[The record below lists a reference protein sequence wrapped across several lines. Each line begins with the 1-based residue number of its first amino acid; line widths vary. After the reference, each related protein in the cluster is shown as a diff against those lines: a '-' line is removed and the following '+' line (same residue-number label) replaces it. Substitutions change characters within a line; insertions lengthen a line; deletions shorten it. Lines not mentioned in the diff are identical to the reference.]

1 MDMGAIYRDTRLR
14 VTDLLRAL
22 SPEQL
27 VRPLPA
33 CPRWT
38 ARDIAAHV
46 TGNVA
51 NGLAGKL
58 EGLGTDPWTA
68 AQVQERRDRTLDE
81 VLAEWSE
88 IGPEME
94 AHLTREPRMGYRLLT
109 DLATHEQDVRGGLS
123 IPGGRD
129 SAGLRTG
136 LEVYIRALDQ
146 RVRRAALPALEL
158 RADGSRWIVGE
169 GESGAVVSASEFEL
183 FRALS
188 GRRSAR
194 QIAALAW
201 HDSGERYLEVFSHFP
216 IASQDIVELDTAP

>member
-1 MDMGAIYRDTRLR
+1 MDMGVIYRDTRLR
-14 VTDLLRAL
+14 FTDLLHSL

-27 VRPLPA
+27 TQPLTA

-68 AQVQERRDRTLDE
+68 AQVEERKARTLEE
-81 VLAEWSE
+81 VLAEWTE
-88 IGPEME
+88 IGPAME
-94 AHLTREPRMGYRLLT
+94 AHLTQEPRFGTRLVA
-109 DLATHEQDVRGGLS
+109 DLATHEQDVRGGLHL
-123 IPGGRD
+123 PGGRD
-129 SAGLRTG
+129 SAGLQTG
-136 LEVYIRALDQ
+136 LEAFIGSLGQ
-146 RVRRAALPALEL
+146 RVRRAGMPALEL
-158 RADGSRWIVGE
+158 RADGRRWIAGKGE
-169 GESGAVVSASEFEL
+169 PDAAVNASEFEL

-194 QIAALAW
+194 QIAALVW
-201 HDSGERYLEVFSHFP
+201 HGPGERYLDVFSHFP
-216 IASQDIVELDTAP
+216 MPAQDIVEPDAAL